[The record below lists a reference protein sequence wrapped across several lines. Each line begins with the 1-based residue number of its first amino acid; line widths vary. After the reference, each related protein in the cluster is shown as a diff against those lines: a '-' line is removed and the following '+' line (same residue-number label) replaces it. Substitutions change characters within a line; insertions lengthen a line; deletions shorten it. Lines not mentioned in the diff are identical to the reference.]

1 MLSDAFKRIGTCF
14 NASVNDI
21 NTADRRS
28 VKRRSCFRKSKTCI
42 IYVQNAATQAQR
54 SIFRCLALCLIN
66 RGEHGRDK
74 FTGCGFQCFRWVKSM
89 LRGVFVFLSSDCKI
103 SYGAQ
108 HPRVGPFEPPC
119 VPFLFTFLTRTS
131 IYSMSDAVST
141 SSLFLAVC
149 TLRNNA
155 VVSIIVSFIFYVPT
169 QNPHQGASERWS
181 APPHGGRPNS

>member
-74 FTGCGFQCFRWVKSM
+74 FTGCGFQSCRKRESQRPHVLFEKRTKQMHIISLRAINAASWIWLFVLRQSNKLRSTTPKS
-89 LRGVFVFLSSDCKI
+89 R
-103 SYGAQ
+103 
-108 HPRVGPFEPPC
+108 
-119 VPFLFTFLTRTS
+119 
-131 IYSMSDAVST
+131 
-141 SSLFLAVC
+141 
-149 TLRNNA
+149 TLRA
-155 VVSIIVSFIFYVPT
+155 PVRSISFHFL
-169 QNPHQGASERWS
+169 N
-181 APPHGGRPNS
+181 